1 VLCHD
6 AHTVLVSRFHVK
18 PMVKR
23 PMAMLY
29 ETLQTELSTEP
40 VSSGCRMSVDGLSF
54 PEVDPSCAA
63 AREDKLDAT
72 AMWILEVGRRVRRVR
87 WDGRR
92 TI

>member
-1 VLCHD
+1 M
-6 AHTVLVSRFHVK
+6 K

-29 ETLQTELSTEP
+29 VTLQTELSTEP

-54 PEVDPSCAA
+54 PEVDPSCAV

-72 AMWILEVGRRVRRVR
+72 AMWVLEVGRRVRRVR
-87 WDGRR
+87 WDERR
-92 TI
+92 TA